1 MASMLLTGTTRN
13 TTCRILCKGNDNT
26 NHLSPLISFT
36 YWLVMLEGG
45 RESVLTRVLNR
56 REIDYF

>member
-1 MASMLLTGTTRN
+1 MRNMASMLLTGTTRN

-36 YWLVMLEGG
+36 YWLVMLEGV
-45 RESVLTRVLNR
+45 SFNKSS
-56 REIDYF
+56 